1 MVEWQEH
8 NLVHDTVAQQWRVL
22 TSTRVQAFSFGEDP
36 RYEWE
41 TEDEGG
47 ETRWKRREERER
59 KAKRG
64 SVAVSP

>member
-36 RYEWE
+36 RYEWR
-41 TEDEGG
+41 DEVEEKRG
-47 ETRWKRREERER
+47 EREEG
-59 KAKRG
+59 KKR
-64 SVAVSP
+64 